1 MKLRKLLLIPI
12 LSLAV
17 AGLTI
22 VPALGGRCWSS
33 LSPPISLSPHLPVK
47 LPSLPCLLRTFSSE
61 EIGNDAGIFWFGK
74 NLLYAGN
81 NVSVDQVSRGLL
93 FAAGNNLKLN
103 SQIRICL
110 HRRQHCHF
118 LTLPPK
124 RISSPPAKQSPLPKT
139 PKSVEMFCGCSNYLN

>member
-22 VPALGGRCWSS
+22 VPAWAVDAGAPVPTN
-33 LSPPISLSPHLPVK
+33 LSEPTPTSEIAEPALPA
-47 LPSLPCLLRTFSSE
+47 PTFSSE

-103 SQIRICL
+103 SQ
-110 HRRQHCHF
+110 
-118 LTLPPK
+118 
-124 RISSPPAKQSPLPKT
+124 S
-139 PKSVEMFCGCSNYLN
+139 E